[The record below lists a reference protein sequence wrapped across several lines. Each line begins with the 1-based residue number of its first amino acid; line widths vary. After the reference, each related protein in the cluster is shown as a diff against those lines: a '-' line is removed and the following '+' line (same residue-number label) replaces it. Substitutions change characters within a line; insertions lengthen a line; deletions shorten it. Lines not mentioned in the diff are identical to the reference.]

1 MAFESLGSRLQG
13 IFKKLSGKSK
23 LTESN
28 MDEMLKEVRLALL
41 EADVNYKVVRDFVDD
56 VKAKALGQKVLE
68 KLSPSEMVVKIVYEE
83 LTDLLG
89 SNDSELHFVQN
100 GGVTS
105 IMLVGLQGTGKTT
118 SAAKLAY
125 LFKNKMKK
133 KVLLAA
139 GDIYRPAAIDQLE
152 TLGKQ
157 IEVDVYTDRTGT
169 LPPQIAKAAYQKA
182 VAEKYDILIVDTAG
196 RLQVDEKLM
205 DELLNIQ
212 KTIPLNE
219 TLLLADALSG
229 QDAINVANAFNAK
242 IKLTGV
248 IMSKLDSDARGGSA
262 LSIRKMTGVPIK
274 FAGVGEKVQD
284 LEVFHPDRMAQRIL
298 GMGDVISLVE
308 NVQEN
313 VDQQKT
319 MKVTQRIMSGNFGLD
334 DMVEM
339 IHQIKR
345 MGPLRK
351 ILGMLPGMPKVSDE
365 QIAKGEDNEKRMEVI
380 ISSMTPEE
388 RKHPEIIKNSR
399 KTRIAAG
406 AGTDAYNVNKVL
418 RSYDQ
423 MKQTVKKMSPYM
435 KKGMTESMKQQLM
448 ASMKNPNGK

>member
-41 EADVNYKVVRDFVDD
+41 EADVNYKVVRDFVED
-56 VKAKALGQKVLE
+56 VKEKALGQKVLE

-83 LTDLLG
+83 LTELLG
-89 SNDSELHFVQN
+89 STDSELRFAPN
-100 GGVTS
+100 GNVTA

-125 LFKNKMKK
+125 LFKNKMNK

-157 IEVDVYTDRTGT
+157 IGVDVYIDRTGT
-169 LPPQIAKAAYQKA
+169 LPPDIAKAAYKKA
-182 VAEKYDILIVDTAG
+182 VSEKYDVLIVDTAG

-212 KTIPLNE
+212 KAIPLNE

-339 IHQIKR
+339 VHQVKK

-365 QIAKGEDNEKRMEVI
+365 QIAKGEDNQKRMEVI

-399 KTRIAAG
+399 KTRIANG

-418 RSYDQ
+418 RAYDQ

-448 ASMKNPNGK
+448 ASMKNPSGN